1 MDPIYILIE
10 EFVAAKGRKW
20 SHLARILWRKKLNIK
35 KHHYRILYHHK
46 DMGSSGKFSHVEDRD
61 SLSYVLENHP
71 EITEEDE
78 HNKFKVNVWTA
89 SFSGDF
95 LFDIKSFLSFISW
108 ILSNLSPWAL
118 KLSSK
123 LEMTLTPDSWGWFY
137 GKLIWYIKW
146 ETNIGFNI

>member
-35 KHHYRILYHHK
+35 KHHDRILHHK

-78 HNKFKVNVWTA
+78 HIKFKLY
-89 SFSGDF
+89 D
-95 LFDIKSFLSFISW
+95 
-108 ILSNLSPWAL
+108 
-118 KLSSK
+118 
-123 LEMTLTPDSWGWFY
+123 
-137 GKLIWYIKW
+137 
-146 ETNIGFNI
+146 